1 MNTNKLFSTYKLGNI
16 LLNNRIV
23 MAPMTRSRAVNNLPN
38 DLMALYYKQ
47 RSGAGLIITE
57 GTSPSPNG
65 LGYTSIPGIF
75 SQDQVKS
82 WSVITE
88 TVHKEESK
96 IFVQLMHTG
105 RVGHPE
111 NLPAGAE
118 LLAPSAL
125 SSGGKIWTYSNSLK
139 AIPAPRE
146 MTLEDINTAKAE
158 FVKAAQNALSAGFD
172 GVELHG
178 ANGYLLEQFLSPLSN
193 KRNDAYGGSI
203 EKRARFVI
211 ETAKAVSE
219 AIGKDKTAIR
229 LSPYGVANGLGYYDE
244 LVEEYKYLAKELDN
258 IGLVYLH
265 LVDHSTMGAPEV
277 PGEIKKS
284 IRSLFSGTLIL
295 SGGYETERAEKD
307 LEDNSADL
315 IAFGRQF
322 INNPDFVNRLRHNYP
337 ISDKIDTTTFYSGGE
352 KGYTDYPVYRTET
365 ITA

>member
-1 MNTNKLFSTYKLGNI
+1 MKTDKLFSTYKLGNI

-75 SQDQVKS
+75 SQEQVKG

-88 TVHKEESK
+88 VVHKEGSK

-125 SSGGKIWTYSNSLK
+125 ASGGKIWTYSNSLK

-146 MTLEDINTAKAE
+146 ITLEDINTAKAE
-158 FVKAAQNALSAGFD
+158 FVKASQNAIAAGFD

-193 KRNDAYGGSI
+193 QRTDKYGGSI
-203 EKRARFVI
+203 ENRVRFII
-211 ETAKAVSE
+211 ETAGAVAE

-229 LSPYGVANGLGYYDE
+229 LSPYGTANGLGYYDE
-244 LVEEYKYLAKELDN
+244 LEIEYEYLVKELDKLG
-258 IGLVYLH
+258 ILYIH
-265 LVDHSTMGAPEV
+265 LVDHSSMGSPEV
-277 PGEIKKS
+277 PVSIKKNL
-284 IRSLFSGTLIL
+284 RSLFSGTLIL
-295 SGGYETERAEKD
+295 SGGYETDRAEKD

-322 INNPDFVNRLRHNYP
+322 INNPDFVDRLRHNYP
-337 ISDKIDTTTFYSGGE
+337 ISDKIDTATFYSGGE
-352 KGYTDYPVYRTET
+352 KGYIDYPVYSQEV
-365 ITA
+365 ISA